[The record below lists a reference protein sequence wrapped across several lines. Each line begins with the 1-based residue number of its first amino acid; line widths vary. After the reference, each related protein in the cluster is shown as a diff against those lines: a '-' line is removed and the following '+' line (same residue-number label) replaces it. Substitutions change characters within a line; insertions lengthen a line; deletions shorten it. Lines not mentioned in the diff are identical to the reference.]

1 MIKKKI
7 KEGKKKI
14 KKIER
19 CNNEKQRKKKE
30 TNVFKQV
37 KGERKEKT
45 IKKE

>member
-19 CNNEKQRKKKE
+19 CNNEKERKKKR
-30 TNVFKQV
+30 N
-37 KGERKEKT
+37 
-45 IKKE
+45 